1 MGHFAVIDIETNW
14 DNEMMSIG
22 AVVAND
28 WNYGLIAS
36 KYFIIDPSY
45 KVGGMFSHGL
55 PRPDRKKAAVC
66 TRADAMRKLRD
77 WFGEFDIGSLYAYNA
92 TFDKGHL
99 PELGDYRWH
108 DIMRIAAYNQY
119 NKKITPDI
127 ECCRSGRMKRGYGV
141 EPITRMLTG
150 RYYAETHNALQDAID
165 ELRIMELLG
174 LDIEVY
180 EKARLR

>member
-1 MGHFAVIDIETNW
+1 MSRIAVIDTETTW
-14 DNEMMSIG
+14 SDQVMSIG

-36 KYFIIDPSY
+36 KYFIIDPCY
-45 KVGGMFSHGL
+45 KVGGMFSHCL

-180 EKARLR
+180 EKARL